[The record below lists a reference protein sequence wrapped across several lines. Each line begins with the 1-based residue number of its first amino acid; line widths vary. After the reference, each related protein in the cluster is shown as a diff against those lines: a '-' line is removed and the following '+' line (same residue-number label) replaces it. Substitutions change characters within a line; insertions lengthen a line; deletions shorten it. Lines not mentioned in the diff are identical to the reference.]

1 MQYQELTIDIE
12 NEFQEILIAELTQLG
27 YDSFLEED
35 NLLKAYI
42 LKDDFLT
49 QDVNDLL
56 ELRTKYEGIFQFSY
70 TYAPLVEQ
78 NWNAQWEADYPP
90 VIIDD
95 KCIIK
100 AHFHQIEQKYPFEIW
115 ITPKMS
121 FGTGHHDT
129 TSLMIKTQWDIN
141 HQDKNV
147 LDAGTGTGVLAIM
160 AEKLG
165 AKYVDAY
172 DIDEWS
178 VLNAKENIALNN
190 CENVAIQQGIIT
202 NVKLLNKYDIILANI
217 QRNVLLEE
225 LKYYATHLITKGV
238 LLVSGFYEKDI
249 VVLQTEAQQ
258 QHLLYKNHFVQN
270 DWVVM
275 RFEKV

>member
-1 MQYQELTIDIE
+1 MTYQEVTINIE
-12 NEFQEILIAELTQLG
+12 NDFQEILIAELTQLG
-27 YDSFLEED
+27 YDSFLEEE

-42 LKDDFLT
+42 LKDNFLT
-49 QDVNDLL
+49 KDVTDLL

-70 TYAPLVEQ
+70 THAPLADQ
-78 NWNAQWEADYPP
+78 NWNAQWEADYAP
-90 VIIDD
+90 VIIGN

-100 AHFHQIEQKYPFEIW
+100 AHFHQIEQKYPYEIW

-129 TSLMIKTQWDIN
+129 TSLMIQTQWDIN
-141 HQDKNV
+141 HQQKNV

-165 AKYVDAY
+165 AKKVDAY

-178 VLNAKENIALNN
+178 VTNTQENILLNDCKN
-190 CENVAIQQGIIT
+190 ISIQQGIIT
-202 NVKLLNKYDIILANI
+202 NVQLLDKYDIILANI

-225 LKYYATHLITKGV
+225 LQHYAKHLIQNGF
-238 LLVSGFYEKDI
+238 LLISGFYEKD
-249 VVLQTEAQQ
+249 VETLVEEAKKHELNYQK
-258 QHLLYKNHFVQN
+258 HIIQN
-270 DWVVM
+270 DWAVVV
-275 RFEKV
+275 FEKI